1 MNAKKSKEE
10 EDDKPSNVIQFKP
23 KADPE
28 QPESPHWL
36 RNVKPGC
43 AFVCA
48 KTKDTQN
55 FMGSWLQVLQH
66 RDAAT
71 MLHDPQSQQDFWV
84 HTARFSYEH
93 TKIADFIIEYDGAVG
108 EGEDN
113 KNEPDADGSSN
124 KH

>member
-1 MNAKKSKEE
+1 MNAKKRDEKEE
-10 EDDKPSNVIQFKP
+10 EDRPSSNVIQFKP
-23 KADPE
+23 KADPQE
-28 QPESPHWL
+28 PESPFWL

-48 KTKDTQN
+48 KTNEQQN

-71 MLHDPQSQQDFWV
+71 MMHDPQSQVDFWV
-84 HTARFSYEH
+84 HTGRFSLTH
-93 TKIADFIIEYDGAVG
+93 TKIADFVIEYDQSIG

-113 KNEPDADGSSN
+113 KNEPDADGSG
-124 KH
+124 H